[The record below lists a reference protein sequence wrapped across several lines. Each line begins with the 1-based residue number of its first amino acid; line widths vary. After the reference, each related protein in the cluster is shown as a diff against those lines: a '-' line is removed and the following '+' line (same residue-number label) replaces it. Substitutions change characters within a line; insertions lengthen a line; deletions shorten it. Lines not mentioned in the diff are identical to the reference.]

1 MSQIDFAKYSID
13 LGVGKFDLVPIMDG
27 QPLTLLA
34 QTRDGADVLFRFE
47 LWHQR
52 LLPAAHAHRVPD
64 AVTIREPY
72 RPKGGGSGRSEGG
85 GGGGGFTNDELRVR
99 RRGAD
104 GSERISV
111 ENSDEES
118 EGRSRSGDESN

>member
-1 MSQIDFAKYSID
+1 
-13 LGVGKFDLVPIMDG
+13 
-27 QPLTLLA
+27 
-34 QTRDGADVLFRFE
+34 
-47 LWHQR
+47 
-52 LLPAAHAHRVPD
+52 VPD

>member
-72 RPKGGGSGRSEGG
+72 RPKGGGEREERGGRGRGRVHERRAEGSKAG
-85 GGGGGFTNDELRVR
+85 RGRVGAYQR
-99 RRGAD
+99 GKQRRGVR
-104 GSERISV
+104 G
-111 ENSDEES
+111 EE
-118 EGRSRSGDESN
+118 